1 VPQISVLGDGSV
13 LLNGKNVGLAELA
26 DALRGL
32 PEGTS
37 VCYYRENATGEA
49 PPAATEVMKLIADRR
64 LPVRLST
71 KPDFSDTVGPDA
83 AALAQAFSAIRK
95 RAAQRHLVIL
105 CPNGRVM
112 SMPAIPKEA
121 APADGVAAV
130 ERILSSS
137 KPRKVAAIA
146 DTSWTLE
153 AQPSVQSAGRAIPF
167 FGMLMG
173 FASIGHSVW
182 VFDGNAGAAGCE
194 EADLVIVDSAR
205 LDRLPAGWEK
215 AAAVRVYDRET
226 RELRKL

>member
-1 VPQISVLGDGSV
+1 MRDGSV
-13 LLNGKNVGLAELA
+13 LLDGKSIGLAELA
-26 DALRGL
+26 GALNAV
-32 PEGTS
+32 PEGTAVS
-37 VCYYRENATGEA
+37 YYRENAGGGA
-49 PPAATEVMKLIADRR
+49 PPAALEVMKLIVDRR

-83 AALAQAFSAIRK
+83 EALEQAFSAIRR

-112 SMPAIPKEA
+112 SMPAMAREA
-121 APADGVAAV
+121 APADAVAAV
-130 ERILSSS
+130 ERMLPST
-137 KPRKVAAIA
+137 KPRRVAVIA

-153 AQPSVQSAGRAIPF
+153 AQPNLQAAGRAIPF

-182 VFDGNAGAAGCE
+182 VYDGSAGAAGCQ

-205 LDRLPAGWEK
+205 VDRLPPGCE
-215 AAAVRVYDRET
+215 AATSVRIYDRET
-226 RELRKL
+226 RELRKV